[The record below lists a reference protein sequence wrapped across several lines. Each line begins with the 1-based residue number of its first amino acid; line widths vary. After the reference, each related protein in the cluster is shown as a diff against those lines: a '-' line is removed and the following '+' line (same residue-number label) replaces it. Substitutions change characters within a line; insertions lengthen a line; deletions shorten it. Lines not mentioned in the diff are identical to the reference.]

1 MQNSVQNIQAEQ
13 IKSSFT
19 TTEYVIRGAR
29 SYLFVLEAGSAAL
42 ITSDE
47 KEDVKAPCM
56 IWTPVGQTAHLRLAA
71 GCRGFVL
78 RIPEAHMGRS
88 LPSGSIS
95 GYVRST
101 IGTLII
107 SSGLEAKWHDKLRLY
122 FNEIKDELYENPPGG
137 ATAIQHCLTLILIL
151 VWRTSTPSV
160 ASPVILPRQIV
171 HDFLYLVELHM
182 QEHWRV
188 TQYAR
193 HLNISK
199 DSLNNAVRKVVDQSP
214 HQYIQSRLINETKTL
229 LLTSDLKVSEIA
241 YRLGFSDAAYF
252 NRFFQRHTKISPG
265 RFRSQNLPQEPASAG
280 LDAFAAWP

>member
-1 MQNSVQNIQAEQ
+1 MRTNIQNIQAEQ

-19 TTEYVIRGAR
+19 TTEFVVRGAR
-29 SYLFVLEAGSAAL
+29 SYLFVLEAGSATL
-42 ITSDE
+42 LT
-47 KEDVKAPCM
+47 KEETEEIKAPCI
-56 IWTPVGQTAHLRLAA
+56 IWTPVGLTAQLRLAA

-88 LPSGSIS
+88 LPSGSVS

-107 SSGLEAKWHDKLRLY
+107 SSGLKTQWLNKLRLY
-122 FNEIKDELYENPPGG
+122 FNEIKDELFYNPPGG

-182 QEHWRV
+182 QKHWQV
-188 TQYAR
+188 TQYAN

-229 LLTSDLKVSEIA
+229 LLNSDLKVSEIA
-241 YRLGFSDAAYF
+241 YKLGFSDAAYF
-252 NRFFQRHTKISPG
+252 NRFFQRHTNISPG
-265 RFRSQNLPQEPASAG
+265 RFRSQNLPQDPANVG
-280 LDAFAAWP
+280 REAFAAWP